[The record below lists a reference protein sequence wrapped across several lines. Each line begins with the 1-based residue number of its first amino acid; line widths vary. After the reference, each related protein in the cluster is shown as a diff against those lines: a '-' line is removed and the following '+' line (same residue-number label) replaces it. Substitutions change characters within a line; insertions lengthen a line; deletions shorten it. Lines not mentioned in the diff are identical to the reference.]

1 MKKISLFLIA
11 TLFSTHLSF
20 ANDPVQDDRD
30 PVARINY
37 PKAFD
42 FSKIQMKHQDLMYK
56 LGCGKNV
63 FNADLTKEIEEEDS
77 KDAIKIVLVDEP
89 LIHENNKDLIK
100 EEFASYKNECI
111 KQLYSERRGIILRPA
126 KESILMMSMM
136 AGAVGGIMLLA
147 GPDSFG
153 GSFGVFAAVFNS
165 VWYVR
170 DIIKSGYNWYNT
182 PPHPIDKYELK
193 YAENQCFIPNAIW
206 PMLQTKFMLARNNQF
221 EQQAALEFIDF
232 TLGLTAYKPIKHI
245 NEHIDL
251 KQARRQLSEK
261 IDEFFTQYEEID
273 EEQKHL
279 LKVNA
284 QRFLGQ
290 LLGKRQ
296 SSRYLYLVGP
306 GGIGKTHF
314 ARELVK
320 WIEEICPNALH
331 LQELAITA
339 PEELEG
345 NANRPGAFLRVLRNQ
360 CQAKKKGSIV
370 FIDEANWLNE
380 PSFEAPSK
388 RVFNG
393 AQSKLSTSY
402 FGAGQDGTGIE
413 LDLPPMLVIVAS
425 NNEIKDDALKS
436 RFDCITFPKPK
447 KETLQNY
454 ARYLAL
460 ENELAAEI
468 EDLKNDNQLA
478 QKYEE
483 LLMEAIKETSNFR
496 EIQSIVPT
504 ILNKWEE
511 STWIDF

>member
-1 MKKISLFLIA
+1 MKE
-11 TLFSTHLSF
+11 
-20 ANDPVQDDRD
+20 
-30 PVARINY
+30 AR
-37 PKAFD
+37 
-42 FSKIQMKHQDLMYK
+42 H
-56 LGCGKNV
+56 
-63 FNADLTKEIEEEDS
+63 
-77 KDAIKIVLVDEP
+77 
-89 LIHENNKDLIK
+89 
-100 EEFASYKNECI
+100 
-111 KQLYSERRGIILRPA
+111 
-126 KESILMMSMM
+126 
-136 AGAVGGIMLLA
+136 
-147 GPDSFG
+147 
-153 GSFGVFAAVFNS
+153 
-165 VWYVR
+165 
-170 DIIKSGYNWYNT
+170 
-182 PPHPIDKYELK
+182 
-193 YAENQCFIPNAIW
+193 
-206 PMLQTKFMLARNNQF
+206 
-221 EQQAALEFIDF
+221 
-232 TLGLTAYKPIKHI
+232 
-245 NEHIDL
+245 
-251 KQARRQLSEK
+251 QLSQK
-261 IDEFFTQYEEID
+261 IDQFFTQYEEID

-290 LLGKRQ
+290 LLNERK

-425 NNEIKDDALKS
+425 NNEIKEDALRS

-454 ARYLAL
+454 AHHLAIN
-460 ENELAAEI
+460 NELSDEI
-468 EDLKNDNQLA
+468 ENLKEGDQLA
-478 QKYEE
+478 EKYSEA
-483 LLMEAIKETSNFR
+483 LMGAIKNATNFR
-496 EIQSIVPT
+496 EIESIVPT

-511 STWIDF
+511 ESWNNF